1 MTDAA
6 RDPPGTTADA
16 SQRPG
21 GGRAADAEVA
31 GAGSDQAREAARR
44 NTLRGILLMLLATLM
59 FAVMHTTIRMVSADL
74 HPFEAAFFRNLFGIL
89 IVVPWLI
96 RYGAGPLRT
105 GAPKL
110 HLLRVAFNIVAMLCF
125 FYALSIAPLAEV
137 TALNFTAPIFAVL
150 LAIPIFGEKVRL
162 RRGAAII
169 LGFVGVLVIV
179 RPGFADVTLGQIL
192 TILSS
197 LFWAC
202 ALLVIKRLGQYDSS
216 VTIILYMALLMI
228 PASLIPALFFWT
240 WPTWAQLGWLAIIGL
255 SGNAA
260 QLAMTEALKIA
271 DTGAVMPIDFFKLV
285 WVALFG
291 FVLFGEIPDI
301 YTWIGGAIIFA
312 STAYIALREQKV
324 SGART

>member
-1 MTDAA
+1 MSDAA
-6 RDPPGTTADA
+6 QEPKAAPEATR
-16 SQRPG
+16 RPG
-21 GGRAADAEVA
+21 GGRVADAGMA
-31 GAGSDQAREAARR
+31 GPAPDTAREAARR
-44 NTLRGILLMLLATLM
+44 DTLRGMLLMLLATLM

-105 GAPKL
+105 RAPRL

-150 LAIPIFGEKVRL
+150 LAIPVFGEKVRL
-162 RRGAAII
+162 RRGAAIA

-179 RPGFADVTLGQIL
+179 RPGFADVTLGQVL

-197 LFWAC
+197 VFWAC
-202 ALLVIKRLGQYDSS
+202 ALLVIKRLSQYDSS

-228 PASLIPALFFWT
+228 PASLVPALFFWT
-240 WPTWAQLGWLAIIGL
+240 TPTLVQLGWLAIIGL
-255 SGNAA
+255 AGNAA
-260 QLAMTEALKIA
+260 QLCMTEALKIA

-285 WVALFG
+285 WVALFA
-291 FVLFGEIPDI
+291 FVLFGEVPDVF
-301 YTWIGGAIIFA
+301 TWIGGAIIFT
-312 STAYIALREQKV
+312 STAYIAMREQRV
-324 SGART
+324 SAARS